1 MTDPSRGCTDNACST
16 VQGPTLPGSAT
27 DSDTLT
33 IDIVSDVICPWCFI
47 GKRRLEKALNLLD
60 NPPGVKVNWKP
71 FQLNPQMPP
80 QGIERRAYRT
90 AKFGSWEQAQ
100 ALDAQVAAAGAEEGI
115 TFAFD
120 KMTRT
125 PNTLDAHR
133 LIWLAGKLGVQEA
146 VVERLFRG
154 YFEEGL
160 DLSDRPT
167 LVRLATEGG
176 IPVVDAERLAG
187 DEGWADV
194 LRVEDQY
201 KSLGVSGVPSFFFNG
216 QPSFSGAVAPVM
228 LADAMGQLREP

>member
-1 MTDPSRGCTDNACST
+1 VSSSTFARG
-16 VQGPTLPGSAT
+16 
-27 DSDTLT
+27 TLT

-47 GKRRLEKALNLLD
+47 GKRRLEKALKLLGD
-60 NPPGVKVNWKP
+60 PPGVKVNWKP
-71 FQLNPQMPP
+71 FQLNPHMPP

-100 ALDAQVAAAGAEEGI
+100 ALDAKVAAAGAEEGI

-133 LIWLAGKLGVQEA
+133 LIWLAGKLGVQDA

-160 DLSDRPT
+160 DLNDRPA
-167 LVRLATEGG
+167 LVRLAVEGG
-176 IPVVDAERLAG
+176 IPAPDVERLLAG
-187 DEGWADV
+187 DEGRADV
-194 LRVEDQY
+194 LREEAQY

-216 QPSFSGAVAPVM
+216 QPGFSGAVAPVM
-228 LADAMGQLREP
+228 LADAIRQGALTG